1 MLHALVWSVE
11 LVVELPDTPL
21 IYQGAGARLRAAASR
36 RPRRPSF
43 QRQPL
48 HSAPQQ
54 TGTGLAPAFLT
65 GPAFGRCWQ
74 PQRRSECVSRPPAM
88 PVASSAT
95 LQTGPSREFAG
106 PGVGGTFHADQV
118 EISRVRGERH
128 SFRRRTPDGIP
139 RSSQTAGRSSLS
151 SRSGSTEPVG
161 SSSTSRRWTCS
172 LVFTTSTGAPIRR
185 GSLNKLVSWTAAVA
199 SIGQAGL
206 HFCDLRHTGTCW
218 RLVARSPA
226 RPDGSGTRLDGRCAH
241 LSAREPRSR
250 RTDRGPRS
258 CRWRP
263 HHGSTAM
270 ESGGGVVGQTGDGA

>member
-1 MLHALVWSVE
+1 MRKSASGDARSFVHHAS
-11 LVVELPDTPL
+11 
-21 IYQGAGARLRAAASR
+21 
-36 RPRRPSF
+36 
-43 QRQPL
+43 
-48 HSAPQQ
+48 
-54 TGTGLAPAFLT
+54 
-65 GPAFGRCWQ
+65 
-74 PQRRSECVSRPPAM
+74 
-88 PVASSAT
+88 
-95 LQTGPSREFAG
+95 TGPSGESAG

-161 SSSTSRRWTCS
+161 SSSTSR
-172 LVFTTSTGAPIRR
+172 
-185 GSLNKLVSWTAAVA
+185 LNKLVSWTAAVA

-206 HFCDLRHTGTCW
+206 HFYDLRHTGTCW

-226 RPDGSGTRLDGRCAH
+226 RPDGSGTPLDGRRAH

-250 RTDRGPRS
+250 RTDRGPWS

-263 HHGSTAM
+263 HHRSTAM
-270 ESGGGVVGQTGDGA
+270 ESGGRRALWGKRGMARECTRA